1 MRCTSTGGVLPLLLQ
16 LYLAACWHGHPTVRQ
31 LGSLHA
37 QEHDSC
43 GYVAPLKPGVEV
55 RLCFPAA
62 GRLRPGQSPAASK
75 LLPVLSS
82 GTSPCCCKAAACA
95 EQWHLPR
102 AAGQI
107 AFVAGGVAA
116 AGGSVVK
123 VPLAVCIRSVQAG
136 VYPNVIQAC
145 GIIVKNVGV
154 KGLFT
159 VSGAAGAT
167 ASACEGDAWMTSLS
181 GGAGR
186 GWEAHEPWSVTL

>member
-1 MRCTSTGGVLPLLLQ
+1 M
-16 LYLAACWHGHPTVRQ
+16 
-31 LGSLHA
+31 
-37 QEHDSC
+37 
-43 GYVAPLKPGVEV
+43 
-55 RLCFPAA
+55 
-62 GRLRPGQSPAASK
+62 
-75 LLPVLSS
+75 
-82 GTSPCCCKAAACA
+82 GTSP
-95 EQWHLPR
+95 

-145 GIIVKNVGV
+145 GIIVKDVGV

-159 VSGAAGAT
+159 VSVAGGPT
-167 ASACEGDAWMTSLS
+167 ALACEGAAWMTSLS

-186 GWEAHEPWSVTL
+186 GWEAQEPWSVSL